1 MINNF
6 IISSLRFFHYCSFNV
21 YRSLMLFA
29 SIIKI
34 SMIFRHQYHRPVQ
47 HLFVSNLYSLRRCLH
62 WLLAEYDVGR
72 RNDLWLILMMSFG
85 EILRWYL
92 HMLNSVSL
100 LLFIDNHNV
109 RWLREYKVWR
119 ILRVEVIYVDFI
131 ICSLSILIWASS
143 TRDNILCMLMFR
155 SGVADHFSSS

>member
-34 SMIFRHQYHRPVQ
+34 SMIFRHQYYRSVQ
-47 HLFVSNLYSLRRCLH
+47 HLFVGNLYSLRRSLH
-62 WLLAEYDVGR
+62 WLLAKYDVGR
-72 RNDLWLILMMSFG
+72 RNHLWLILMMSFG

-92 HMLNSVSL
+92 HMLNSISL
-100 LLFIDNHNV
+100 LLFIDYHDV
-109 RWLREYKVWR
+109 RWLREYKICR
-119 ILRVEVIYVDFI
+119 ILWVEVIYVGFI
-131 ICSLSILIWASS
+131 ICSLCILIRTTSASV
-143 TRDNILCMLMFR
+143 NVLCILMFR
-155 SGVADHFSSS
+155 SWVANHFSRG